1 MTLKRISLL
10 IGALLVLTIGLAPV
24 ARAQYA
30 DGFDIPD
37 STYRALHKPNKATFM
52 SSLVPGLGQYYNQ
65 KYWKIPIIYGGFTGL
80 IYYASYNNYVY
91 KKYRREYKWATDPD
105 PNIQKKSKYPAA
117 NTERLKDT
125 WRRYRDICFI
135 GIGALYLLQ
144 VIDANVFAYMQ
155 DFEVNDDLSMRV
167 TPAVI
172 TPYTNYAMNTGMG
185 GAGFRMPS
193 CAPGAEA
200 LGMRI
205 GFTF

>member
-37 STYRALHKPNKATFM
+37 STYRAQHKPNKATFM

-91 KKYRREYKWATDPD
+91 KKYRREYKWATDD
-105 PNIQKKSKYPAA
+105 DERTVSQYPAA

-144 VIDANVFAYMQ
+144 VIDANVDAHFF
-155 DFEVNDDLSMRV
+155 DFTIDKDLSIRADPMIMPDFTEVAGSRTSTPLGVNITV
-167 TPAVI
+167 T
-172 TPYTNYAMNTGMG
+172 
-185 GAGFRMPS
+185 F
-193 CAPGAEA
+193 
-200 LGMRI
+200 
-205 GFTF
+205 

>member
-1 MTLKRISLL
+1 MTLKHISLL
-10 IGALLVLTIGLAPV
+10 IGALLVLTIGLAPA

-37 STYRALHKPNKATFM
+37 STYRAQHKPNKATFM

-91 KKYRREYKWATDPD
+91 KKYRREYKWATDD
-105 PNIQKKSKYPAA
+105 DERTVSQYPAA

-144 VIDANVFAYMQ
+144 VIDANVDAHFF
-155 DFEVNDDLSMRV
+155 DFTIDKDLSIKADPMIMPDFTEVAGSRTSTPLGVNITV
-167 TPAVI
+167 T
-172 TPYTNYAMNTGMG
+172 
-185 GAGFRMPS
+185 F
-193 CAPGAEA
+193 
-200 LGMRI
+200 
-205 GFTF
+205 

>member
-1 MTLKRISLL
+1 MTLKRISLQ

-91 KKYRREYKWATDPD
+91 KKYRREYKWATDD
-105 PNIQKKSKYPAA
+105 DDRTVSQYPAA

-144 VIDANVFAYMQ
+144 VIDANVDAHFF
-155 DFEVNDDLSMRV
+155 DFTIDKDLSIKADPMLMPDFTEVAGSRTSTPLGVNITV
-167 TPAVI
+167 T
-172 TPYTNYAMNTGMG
+172 
-185 GAGFRMPS
+185 F
-193 CAPGAEA
+193 
-200 LGMRI
+200 
-205 GFTF
+205 

>member
-30 DGFDIPD
+30 DRFDIPD

-91 KKYRREYKWATDPD
+91 KKYRREYKWATDD
-105 PNIQKKSKYPAA
+105 DDRTVSQYPAA

-144 VIDANVFAYMQ
+144 VIDANVDAHFF
-155 DFEVNDDLSMRV
+155 DFTIDKDLSIKADPMIMPDFTEVAGSRTSTPLGVNITV
-167 TPAVI
+167 T
-172 TPYTNYAMNTGMG
+172 
-185 GAGFRMPS
+185 F
-193 CAPGAEA
+193 
-200 LGMRI
+200 
-205 GFTF
+205 

>member
-1 MTLKRISLL
+1 MTRKDILL
-10 IGALLVLTIGLAPV
+10 SVSVMLILVIGMAKPAT
-24 ARAQYA
+24 AQYA

-91 KKYRREYKWATDPD
+91 KKYRREYKWATDD
-105 PNIQKKSKYPAA
+105 DDRTVSQYPAA

-144 VIDANVFAYMQ
+144 VIDANVDAHFF
-155 DFEVNDDLSMRV
+155 DFTIDKDLSIKADPMLMPDFTEVAGSRTSTPLGVNITV
-167 TPAVI
+167 T
-172 TPYTNYAMNTGMG
+172 
-185 GAGFRMPS
+185 F
-193 CAPGAEA
+193 
-200 LGMRI
+200 
-205 GFTF
+205 

>member
-80 IYYASYNNYVY
+80 IYYASYNNFVY
-91 KKYRREYKWATDPD
+91 KKYRREYKWATDD
-105 PNIQKKSKYPAA
+105 DDRTVSQYPAA

-144 VIDANVFAYMQ
+144 VIDANVDAHFF
-155 DFEVNDDLSMRV
+155 DFTIDKDLSIKADPMLMPDFTEVAGSRTS
-167 TPAVI
+167 TPLGVNI
-172 TPYTNYAMNTGMG
+172 T
-185 GAGFRMPS
+185 
-193 CAPGAEA
+193 
-200 LGMRI
+200 I
-205 GFTF
+205 TF

>member
-10 IGALLVLTIGLAPV
+10 IGVLLVLTIGLAPV

-91 KKYRREYKWATDPD
+91 KKYRREYKWATDD
-105 PNIQKKSKYPAA
+105 DDRTVSQYPAA

-144 VIDANVFAYMQ
+144 VIDANVDAHFF
-155 DFEVNDDLSMRV
+155 DFTIDKDLSIKADPMLMPDFTEVAGSRTSTPLGVNITV
-167 TPAVI
+167 T
-172 TPYTNYAMNTGMG
+172 
-185 GAGFRMPS
+185 F
-193 CAPGAEA
+193 
-200 LGMRI
+200 
-205 GFTF
+205 

>member
-1 MTLKRISLL
+1 MALKRISLL
-10 IGALLVLTIGLAPV
+10 IGALLLMAVAPIT
-24 ARAQYA
+24 AHAQYA

-37 STYRALHKPNKATFM
+37 STYRTLHKPNKATFL

-91 KKYRREYKWATDPD
+91 KKYRREYKWATDD
-105 PNIQKKSKYPAA
+105 DDRTVSKYPAA

-144 VIDANVFAYMQ
+144 VIDANVDAHFF
-155 DFEVNDDLSMRV
+155 DFTIDKDLSIKADPMLMPDFTEVAGSRTSTPLGVNITV
-167 TPAVI
+167 T
-172 TPYTNYAMNTGMG
+172 
-185 GAGFRMPS
+185 F
-193 CAPGAEA
+193 
-200 LGMRI
+200 
-205 GFTF
+205 

>member
-117 NTERLKDT
+117 NTERRKDT

-144 VIDANVFAYMQ
+144 VIDANVDAHFF
-155 DFEVNDDLSMRV
+155 DFTIDKDLSIKADPMLMPDFTEVAGSRTSTPLGVNITV
-167 TPAVI
+167 T
-172 TPYTNYAMNTGMG
+172 
-185 GAGFRMPS
+185 F
-193 CAPGAEA
+193 
-200 LGMRI
+200 
-205 GFTF
+205 

>member
-1 MTLKRISLL
+1 MALKRISLL
-10 IGALLVLTIGLAPV
+10 IGALLLMAVAPMT
-24 ARAQYA
+24 AHAQYA

-37 STYRALHKPNKATFM
+37 STYRTLHKPNKATFL

-91 KKYRREYKWATDPD
+91 KKYRREYKWATDD
-105 PNIQKKSKYPAA
+105 DDRTVSKYPAA

-144 VIDANVFAYMQ
+144 VIDANVDAHFF
-155 DFEVNDDLSMRV
+155 DFTIDKDLSIKADPMLMPDFTEVAGSRTSTPLGVNITV
-167 TPAVI
+167 T
-172 TPYTNYAMNTGMG
+172 
-185 GAGFRMPS
+185 F
-193 CAPGAEA
+193 
-200 LGMRI
+200 
-205 GFTF
+205 

>member
-91 KKYRREYKWATDPD
+91 KKYRREYKWATDD
-105 PNIQKKSKYPAA
+105 DERTVSQYPAA

-144 VIDANVFAYMQ
+144 VIDANVDAHFF
-155 DFEVNDDLSMRV
+155 DFTIDKDLSIKADPMIMPDFTEVAGSRTSTPLGVNITV
-167 TPAVI
+167 T
-172 TPYTNYAMNTGMG
+172 
-185 GAGFRMPS
+185 F
-193 CAPGAEA
+193 
-200 LGMRI
+200 
-205 GFTF
+205 